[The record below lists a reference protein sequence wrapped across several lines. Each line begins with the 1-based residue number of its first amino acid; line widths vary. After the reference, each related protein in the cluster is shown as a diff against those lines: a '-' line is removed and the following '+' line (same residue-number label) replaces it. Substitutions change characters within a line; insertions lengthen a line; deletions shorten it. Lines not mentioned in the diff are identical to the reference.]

1 MVSKQKKLKQS
12 PSKSIVAIIRLVL
25 VPMGFVTGWII
36 SKEIMSIQID
46 GKLLLNMQGWL
57 KVCIQVVSG
66 LFISFLAFL
75 IAPVVMKGIFALS
88 GLIEN
93 ALSKYSAKEVVMGI
107 LGLVVG
113 VLLGFVCWFLLNS
126 VESINPA
133 FTITITVI
141 LMLIFGVVGMRLGAK
156 LMSQVLPAT
165 NLTERSTLSVND
177 CPNMILLDTSAL
189 IDGRVLDIVRTG
201 FLSGEVLIPNF
212 VLTELARIADDE
224 DVLKKNRGRRG
235 LDIAAALQ
243 KEKAIHVKITDD
255 INETDID
262 VKYIKTAQFYKAKLI
277 TVDYNLNKLATA
289 NNIVA
294 LNINDLSN
302 AIKPIALPGE
312 KMMVRIVKE
321 GKERGQGI
329 GYLPDGTMIVIENGG
344 NYIGSEK
351 EVTITT
357 ALQTSAGRIIFSRI
371 M

>member
-1 MVSKQKKLKQS
+1 MAVNPKKIKNN
-12 PSKSIVAIIRLVL
+12 PSKGVINIIRLIL
-25 VPMGFVTGWII
+25 VPLAFICGILI
-36 SKEIMSIQID
+36 SREVLAIQID
-46 GKLLLNMQGWL
+46 GKLWVDIVEWL
-57 KVCIQVVSG
+57 KICIYIFSG
-66 LFISFLAFL
+66 LFLAFIGFL
-75 IAPVVMKGIFALS
+75 IAPAFLKGVYAISAF
-88 GLIEN
+88 IEN

-107 LGLVVG
+107 VGMLLG
-113 VLLGFVCWFLLNS
+113 VLLGLVFWFMLNS
-126 VESINPA
+126 ITSLNES

-141 LMLIFGVVGMRLGAK
+141 IMITLGAVGMSLGAK
-156 LMSQVLPAT
+156 LMVQILPAT
-165 NLTERSTLSVND
+165 NLTEKSTLELYKS
-177 CPNMILLDTSAL
+177 PNIILLDASSL

-201 FLSGEVLIPNF
+201 FISGEVLIPSF
-212 VLTELARIADDE
+212 VLTELNKIADDE

-243 KEKAIHVKITDD
+243 KEKGIAVKITDD
-255 INETDID
+255 IDEKDID
-262 VKYIKTAQFYKAKLI
+262 LKLIKTAQFYKAKII

-289 NNIVA
+289 NNIIA

-312 KMMVRIVKE
+312 KMQVRIVKE

-344 NYIGSEK
+344 EYIGTEQ

>member
-1 MVSKQKKLKQS
+1 MVSKQKKSKQS
-12 PSKSIVAIIRLVL
+12 SSKSIVAIIRLIL
-25 VPMGFVTGWII
+25 VPVGFISGWLI
-36 SKEIMSIQID
+36 SKEIMSIQIN
-46 GKLLLNMQGWL
+46 GKFLVEMDDWL
-57 KVCIQVVSG
+57 KICIQAVCG
-66 LFISFLAFL
+66 LFVSFLAFL
-75 IAPVVMKGIFALS
+75 ISPAVMKGLFALS

-107 LGLVVG
+107 VGLIFGVFLGLVG
-113 VLLGFVCWFLLNS
+113 WFLLNS
-126 VESINPA
+126 IEGVNPA
-133 FTITITVI
+133 VTITITII

-156 LMSQVLPAT
+156 LMSQILPAT
-165 NLTERSTLSVND
+165 NLTEKSSLSLYD
-177 CPNMILLDTSAL
+177 SPNIILLDSSSL

-201 FLSGEVLIPNF
+201 FITGEVLIPNF
-212 VLTELARIADDE
+212 VLSELSKIADDE

-243 KEKAIHVKITDD
+243 KEKGINTKITDD

-262 VKYIKTAQFYKAKLI
+262 VKYIKTAQFYKAKII

-289 NNIVA
+289 NNIIA

-312 KMMVRIVKE
+312 KMVIRIVKE

-344 NYIGSEK
+344 SYIGSEQ

-357 ALQTSAGRIIFSRI
+357 ALQTSAGRIIFSRV